1 VKMKNL
7 VVIGGVAVGLKA
19 ASKARRNDPAAQITV
34 VERGEIISYGAC
46 GMPYFVAAEVDQ
58 VNELMK
64 TPTGVLRTPAY
75 FKSIKNIDVLTQVEA
90 MKIDRQAKTVLVK
103 NLISGEESILPYDK
117 LVIGTGAS
125 PVRPLFP
132 GIDLANIYTLWH
144 PRDAEAVRKGV
155 QTGKFTKAVIIGA
168 GLVGMEMAE
177 ALREWE
183 LDVTVVEMQDQVF
196 PAFLDPDVAGMVRK
210 YAEEK
215 KIKVLT
221 GEKVTGFVGE
231 QAVSAVETNER
242 TIPADLVIM
251 ALGARPN
258 VTLARDAGL
267 TIGTTGAIVVN
278 DRLQTNDTDIYAGG
292 DCVENTNIISGR
304 KVFAPMGSTANKQG
318 RIIGDNICGG
328 DERFRGI
335 LNTVVVRVVTMNVGK
350 TGLTEKEAKDLG
362 YEYFTVMVSAYDKPH
377 YMPESK
383 LLSVKLIVE
392 AKSRKLLG
400 LQAAGEGEVAKRVDV
415 AASVLTLGGTIN
427 DLFDI
432 DLSYAPPYNSPID
445 IIAVAANAAMNK
457 LAGTFKGV
465 SSLQAKEKLTADNVV
480 FLDVRTP
487 VECKQIRIA
496 DCKNIQYI
504 PLEQLRSRL
513 QEIDKT
519 KEIVAFCKI
528 SLRGYEAE
536 CILEGEGFENVKV
549 MEGGIM
555 SWPFRCEK

>member
-1 VKMKNL
+1 MKKI
-7 VVIGGVAVGLKA
+7 VVIGGVAAGLKA
-19 ASKARRNDPAAQITV
+19 ASKARRNDPQAQITV
-34 VERGEIISYGAC
+34 IERGELISYGAC

-58 VNELMK
+58 VNDLMK
-64 TPTGVLRTPAY
+64 TPAGALRTPAF
-75 FKSIKNIDVLTQVEA
+75 FKSVKNIDVLTQTEA
-90 MKIDRQAKTVLVK
+90 MKIDRSAKTVLVK
-103 NLISGEESILPYDK
+103 NLITGEEAILPYDK

-125 PVRPLFP
+125 PVRPPLP
-132 GIDLANIYTLWH
+132 GIELGNIFTLWH

-155 QTGKFTKAVIIGA
+155 QTGKFSKAVIIGA

-183 LDVTVVEMQDQVF
+183 LDVTVVEMQQQVF
-196 PAFLDPDVAGMVRK
+196 PAFLDPDVAGMVHK
-210 YAEEK
+210 YAAEK
-215 KIKVLT
+215 NIQLLT
-221 GEKVTGFVGE
+221 GEKVTSFVGE
-231 QAVSAVETNER
+231 QVVSAVETDKR
-242 TIPADLVIM
+242 SIPADLVIL

-258 VTLARDAGL
+258 AALARAAGL
-267 TIGTTGAIVVN
+267 AIGVTGAIAV
-278 DRLQTNDTDIYAGG
+278 DARMQTSDPDIYAGG

-328 DERFRGI
+328 DEKFRGV
-335 LNTVVVRVVTMNVGK
+335 LNTVVVRVVTMNIGK
-350 TGLTEKEAKDLG
+350 TGLTEREAKELG

-377 YMPESK
+377 YMPGAK

-392 AKSRKLLG
+392 AQTRKLLG

-457 LAGTFKGV
+457 LAGTFKGI
-465 SSLQAKEKLTADNVV
+465 SSLQAETKMSSDNTV
-480 FLDVRTP
+480 FLDVRSP
-487 VECKQIRIA
+487 EECKQIRLA

-504 PLEQLRSRL
+504 PLGQLRSRL

-519 KEIVAFCKI
+519 TEVVAFCKI

-536 CILEGEGFENVKV
+536 CILEGEGFDNVKV
-549 MEGGIM
+549 LEGGIM